1 MAPQRRNFLILGAV
15 GAVAAA
21 AGGLMGILAPQ
32 SRSGVGELLSSTF
45 VDPSG
50 GKRRLAEWRGQPLVC
65 NFWATWCAPCREE
78 MPLFED
84 AHRKY
89 AGKGVQ
95 VVGIAIDNAV
105 NVREFTTAVRVT
117 YPILIGGAPTIDL
130 MRRLGNRTGA
140 LPFTVLLDTRGR
152 LASHKLGPYA
162 PEELEAALARLMQ

>member
-1 MAPQRRNFLILGAV
+1 MAPQRRNLLILGAV

-21 AGGLMGILAPQ
+21 AGGLMSVLALQ

-50 GKRRLAEWRGQPLVC
+50 EKRGLADWRGQALVC

-78 MPLFED
+78 MPLFEA

-95 VVGIAIDNAV
+95 VVGIAIDNAA
-105 NVREFTTAVRVT
+105 NIREFTSSVRVT
-117 YPILIGGAPTIDL
+117 YPILVGGVETIEL
-130 MRRLGNRTGA
+130 MRRLGNKAGA
-140 LPFTVLLDTRGR
+140 LPFTVLLDARGR
-152 LASHKLGPYA
+152 LAGHKLGPYA
-162 PEELEAALARLMQ
+162 PEELDRPGRG